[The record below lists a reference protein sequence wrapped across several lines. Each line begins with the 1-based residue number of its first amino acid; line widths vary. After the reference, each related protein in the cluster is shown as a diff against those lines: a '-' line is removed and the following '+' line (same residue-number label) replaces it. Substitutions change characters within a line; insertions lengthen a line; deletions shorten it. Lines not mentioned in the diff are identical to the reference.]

1 MQETFGT
8 IILTIVT
15 SLVTGFGGWIFG
27 RRKNKAEAQTVELE
41 NVNKAVAIWRET
53 AENLNAQ
60 LGMYTNE
67 LIKFRSENDTLHVEL
82 EKMKSELKSIK
93 SENDK
98 LKKEIEKLKAQSK

>member
-1 MQETFGT
+1 MQDYLGS

-53 AENLNAQ
+53 AENLNVQ
-60 LGMYTNE
+60 LGLYTNE
-67 LIKFRSENDTLHVEL
+67 LIKFRQENENLQEEL
-82 EKMKSELKSIK
+82 DKMKQELKSLK

-98 LKKEIEKLKAQSK
+98 LKKEVEKLKNLTK